1 MRLFYKKK
9 YISKVLKVRNNEKKK
24 KKKFENITNCVKLER
39 K

>member
-24 KKKFENITNCVKLER
+24 KKKNLKHY
-39 K
+39 